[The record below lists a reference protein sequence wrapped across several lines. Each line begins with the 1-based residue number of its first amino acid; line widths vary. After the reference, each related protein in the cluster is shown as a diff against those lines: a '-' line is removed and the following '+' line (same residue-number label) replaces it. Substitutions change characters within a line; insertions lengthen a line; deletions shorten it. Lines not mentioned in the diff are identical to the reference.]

1 MSLPRDFLEEVE
13 AELHR
18 SRRARRCNR
27 AREAALLELHAIAV
41 AVAAALDRPIT
52 VFDVIRS
59 TNDRDERERR
69 TRLIKELRGGC
80 P

>member
-1 MSLPRDFLEEVE
+1 MSLPRDFLELVE

-18 SRRARRCNR
+18 NRRAPRCNR
-27 AREAALLELHAIAV
+27 RRTSALHELHEV
-41 AVAAALDRPIT
+41 TLAVAAALDRPIT

-69 TRLIKELRGGC
+69 ARLIRELRGGC

>member
-13 AELHR
+13 TELHR
-18 SRRARRCNR
+18 NRRARRCNR
-27 AREAALLELHAIAV
+27 GRKAALQELHEITL

-69 TRLIKELRGGC
+69 ARLIRELRGGC